1 MFPQVTDAYLDA
13 LNDFDGPFIEEEDDE
28 ILPTKKKGRSH
39 AAVIKARQQRLYKRQ
54 LEGLTVR
61 QLVLDHASKE
71 GVCDK
76 TAWTDWKAVNAWNE
90 EDWQKD
96 RDNMLSRLQSMRVQ
110 LFNKAVRKGQLQTAA
125 QILDSLGKVIG
136 ESVETVNINA
146 PELKIQVENKEGK

>member
-1 MFPQVTDAYLDA
+1 M
-13 LNDFDGPFIEEEDDE
+13 
-28 ILPTKKKGRSH
+28 
-39 AAVIKARQQRLYKRQ
+39 
-54 LEGLTVR
+54 
-61 QLVLDHASKE
+61 
-71 GVCDK
+71 CDK
-76 TAWTDWKAVNAWNE
+76 TAWNDWKTVNTWNE

-146 PELKIQVENKEGK
+146 PELAIRVENKIEK

>member
-1 MFPQVTDAYLDA
+1 MPVAEAILGG
-13 LNDFDGPFIEEEDDE
+13 FDDSFAPREEKGRV
-28 ILPTKKKGRSH
+28 LKGRSH
-39 AAVIKARQQRLYKRQ
+39 AAVIRARRQRLYRRQ

-71 GVCDK
+71 SVCEK
-76 TAWTDWKAVNAWNE
+76 TAWSDWKEVNTWNE

-136 ESVETVNINA
+136 ESVETVHINA
-146 PELKIQVENKEGK
+146 PELAIRGETKDEE